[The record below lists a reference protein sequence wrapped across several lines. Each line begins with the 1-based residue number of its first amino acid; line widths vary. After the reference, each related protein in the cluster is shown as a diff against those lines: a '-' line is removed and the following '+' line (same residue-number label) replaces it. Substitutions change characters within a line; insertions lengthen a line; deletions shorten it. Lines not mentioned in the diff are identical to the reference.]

1 MPTDS
6 EKLKPLLERGIQR
19 TLPEQ
24 VQYAYLQ
31 ALMHLES
38 LLALVNDLHNDKP
51 EDEDISLVLE
61 RLTNILAKNIRLKQK
76 LMFGQQPNA

>member
-24 VQYAYLQ
+24 VQFSYLTLLLHLDS
-31 ALMHLES
+31 LMAE
-38 LLALVNDLHNDKP
+38 VNALHNDCP
-51 EDEDISLVLE
+51 EDEDIARVLN
-61 RLTNILAKNIRLKQK
+61 RITNMVSKNVK
-76 LMFGQQPNA
+76 LRHKLQFGQAPE